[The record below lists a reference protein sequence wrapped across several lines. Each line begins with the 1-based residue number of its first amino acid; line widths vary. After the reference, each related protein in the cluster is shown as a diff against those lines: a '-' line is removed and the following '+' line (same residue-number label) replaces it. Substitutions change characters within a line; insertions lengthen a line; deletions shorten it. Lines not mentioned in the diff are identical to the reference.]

1 MMNPMALH
9 RSFQGRTDLRLLR
22 PARVRSGRLFIA
34 VVALGSSA
42 ANAQDM
48 TASARLFASKCQVCH
63 SVDPAKGMGL
73 GPNLSKV
80 VGRKAASVTG
90 FPYSA
95 AMSKSQIQWD
105 LDKLDAFLTAPQRLV
120 PGTRMA
126 FAGLSSPTDRS
137 QIIAFLASKTQPT
150 DQR

>member
-1 MMNPMALH
+1 MMNPVALH

-48 TASARLFASKCQVCH
+48 TASARLFASKCQV
-63 SVDPAKGMGL
+63 
-73 GPNLSKV
+73 
-80 VGRKAASVTG
+80 